1 MWSGHMTV
9 PLHVSSR
16 ASGATRFRLRLSTL
30 VAKCHHRTPVAPYP
44 TGRRPLIFKILV
56 TSRLSHRGRL
66 RAPQPHVLAHTTS
79 AGAGRSRN
87 QPVKNLVAATRTAA
101 RRELLLGYC
110 AREDDGRRAT
120 CSGGCLPGLRKADP
134 VRHPRPAEPDEHRL
148 LGTDARNRADW
159 LLHMAL
165 MEYLSPAAAATTYG
179 TEAWPLS
186 TSCSTATARTKHGNP
201 SCFATWSDLSV
212 TASLGCPVIR
222 SRVIRFFGV
231 RQRPPGAIGRPLVLA
246 PCARPDQRKLT
257 PGTSPELRNLPRSF
271 GW

>member
-110 AREDDGRRAT
+110 ARRTTGGARHVRAGAYLDCGRQIQFVTLARPSQTSTA
-120 CSGGCLPGLRKADP
+120 CSGPTLVTGQIGCSIWPLWSTYHRQPRPPPTGLRPGRCQRAAQPPRRGPSMGTRHASLPG
-134 VRHPRPAEPDEHRL
+134 
-148 LGTDARNRADW
+148 
-159 LLHMAL
+159 
-165 MEYLSPAAAATTYG
+165 
-179 TEAWPLS
+179 
-186 TSCSTATARTKHGNP
+186 
-201 SCFATWSDLSV
+201 
-212 TASLGCPVIR
+212 VI
-222 SRVIRFFGV
+222 
-231 RQRPPGAIGRPLVLA
+231 
-246 PCARPDQRKLT
+246 
-257 PGTSPELRNLPRSF
+257 
-271 GW
+271 